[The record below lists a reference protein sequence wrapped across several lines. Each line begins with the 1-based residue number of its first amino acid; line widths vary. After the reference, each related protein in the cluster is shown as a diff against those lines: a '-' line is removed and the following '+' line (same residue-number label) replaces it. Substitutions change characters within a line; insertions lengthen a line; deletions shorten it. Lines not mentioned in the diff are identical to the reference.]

1 MPIMKSEILNKASLT
16 CVIDGYGAVLHSE
29 RPQLPD
35 QTTDQ
40 YAEAQRAQNV
50 EKTLDFVLPHIKA
63 RQVSTVLD
71 VGCGLGTMATT
82 LTKLGYAAYGVDLSG
97 LAGRWSADGLSRDR
111 FFIIDRD
118 RLDLP
123 FFDESFD
130 FAFTLGVIEHVGT
143 ADGHS
148 DRLPEYRKIRREWLQ
163 ELFRVLRVGGCMLIG
178 GPNRRFPVDV
188 AHGPDARASK
198 LERMLSDIIGA
209 TIHKTWDENFLW
221 SYSDFAEY
229 LRGCNYRMTPLS
241 IASYVHYSRVPRLVR
256 PLVRLYVERMPEPLL
271 GTGFNPWVAALVE
284 KTGHGGDGR

>member
-1 MPIMKSEILNKASLT
+1 MKSEIVNKASLT
-16 CVIDGYGAVLHSE
+16 CVVNGYGAVLHGE
-29 RPQLPD
+29 GPQLPD
-35 QTTDQ
+35 QTTDE
-40 YAEAQRAQNV
+40 YAEAQRTQNV
-50 EKTLDFVLPHIKA
+50 QKTLDFVLPHIEA
-63 RQVSTVLD
+63 RQASTVLD
-71 VGCGLGTMATT
+71 VGCGLGTMVTT

-97 LAGRWSADGLSRDR
+97 LTGRWSADGLSRDR

-123 FFDESFD
+123 FLDESFD

-148 DRLPEYRKIRREWLQ
+148 DRLPDYRKVRREWLQ

-209 TIHKTWDENFLW
+209 TIHRTWGENFLW

-229 LRGCNYRMTPLS
+229 LHGCNYRMTPLS
-241 IASYVHYSRVPRLVR
+241 VARYVHYSRVPSLLR
-256 PLVRLYVERMPEPLL
+256 PLVRLYVERMPEPLM

-284 KTGHGGDGR
+284 KTGHGQDGR